1 VESKKV
7 SAQNRG
13 KSCHVSAH
21 QHLRKVDS
29 RPELR
34 IPAVAAQTRMVS
46 VARIR
51 LDFRKSV
58 GLFKA
63 IICDDILSSSPRC
76 PATQSGLR
84 VSSFEDAK
92 YLCDQRRG
100 VQSRTGGRTGLR
112 ILPCR
117 LLAGDRQR
125 EARGRAHAATLN
137 ERAARLVSSNKLGLI
152 II

>member
-63 IICDDILSSSPRC
+63 IICDDISEFE
-76 PATQSGLR
+76 QSGLCGVTSGLQIER
-84 VSSFEDAK
+84 GLPLELPDDVPQDPLLMLLRQHFCLMGAK
-92 YLCDQRRG
+92 
-100 VQSRTGGRTGLR
+100 
-112 ILPCR
+112 
-117 LLAGDRQR
+117 
-125 EARGRAHAATLN
+125 
-137 ERAARLVSSNKLGLI
+137 
-152 II
+152 